1 MNILFFFIA
10 LIMLNG
16 IHHSQDVKD
25 TLTINRDS
33 VFSQKTKEIFL
44 SGNLN
49 QMVKFKDATN
59 SSLNINTKI
68 SFINILNSSSNKSK
82 KEFTLNYAF
91 VKFID
96 SLWIKTIDELKI
108 NYNLA
113 HENPNRI
120 RSLNFNLKTQLSNTY
135 RNYKTYKKLIE
146 EPGFPL
152 KMNLG
157 FGFNFQL
164 NRNSIIQFSLFESQ
178 LILISSRIEVE
189 REKFNRW
196 KNGIEYNKQIGMALN
211 TSIDFPISN
220 KVIWKNNSHFFMNG
234 FHKNDY
240 NFDFYNRFIYSIRK
254 KINIS
259 LESQMILNP
268 VFSPTI
274 QFRNE
279 LLIGIKF
286 NKVSFQSLN

>member
-1 MNILFFFIA
+1 MNVLLFFIT
-10 LIMLNG
+10 LIMMNG
-16 IHHSQDVKD
+16 IHQSQDV
-25 TLTINRDS
+25 RDS
-33 VFSQKTKEIFL
+33 CTLKNDTSFSQKSKEIIL
-44 SGNLN
+44 SGNFN
-49 QMVKFKDATN
+49 QMIKFKDATN
-59 SSLNINTKI
+59 SSININTKI
-68 SFINILNSSSNKSK
+68 SFINTKNLANNNSK
-82 KEFTLNYAF
+82 KEFTINYAF

-113 HENPNRI
+113 HENSNRI
-120 RSLNFNLKTQLSNTY
+120 SSLNFSLKTQMSNTY
-135 RNYKTYKKLIE
+135 RNYRTYKKLIE

-189 REKFNRW
+189 RAKFDHW
-196 KNGIEYNKQIGMALN
+196 KKGIEYNKQIGMALN

-220 KVIWKNNSHFFMNG
+220 KINWKNNSHFFMNG

-254 KINIS
+254 KINLS

-268 VFSPTI
+268 VFSRTI
-274 QFRNE
+274 QLRNE

-286 NKVSFQSLN
+286 NKVSFH